1 MNTIQGSLGIRQLCF
16 RFEDGEG
23 MSLTNSADSYNIS
36 GAYPAPDLIQ
46 TRLVSIYLLPYLST
60 YPSIFIYLDMITI
73 IQVPLGRYL
82 SMW

>member
-1 MNTIQGSLGIRQLCF
+1 
-16 RFEDGEG
+16 

-46 TRLVSIYLLPYLST
+46 TRLVSIYLLPYLPT

-73 IQVPLGRYL
+73 SPLH
-82 SMW
+82 